1 MAVRP
6 STDHVTLRATGLAAS
21 LRLDEA
27 TLGHSGLGLE
37 FEREGLPPSPLPT
50 GRPRAAS
57 TPRRSGRD
65 NGAPGPRPGYRAVY
79 NVAYALDP
87 DGSNVE
93 AVRHTRSPFVE
104 NRVRP

>member
-6 STDHVTLRATGLAAS
+6 STDHVTLRATGLAAR
-21 LRLDEA
+21 LRFDEA

-37 FEREGLPPSPLPT
+37 FEREGLPAFSAPD
-50 GRPRAAS
+50 REAAGCS
-57 TPRRSGRD
+57 H
-65 NGAPGPRPGYRAVY
+65 A
-79 NVAYALDP
+79 AYALDP